1 MKTQT
6 VFERKLLNL
15 NNHPIIQYEDLFN
28 SLDIQENTRKDYL
41 YRVPHFIAFVKNEG
55 FSHETYLRYK
65 KYLSTL
71 NTLSI
76 STKNKLLITA
86 KILLRELTKRGV
98 IPDITINV
106 RLFSDTRKHKRA
118 GIDEGEMNTILSY
131 LIKLEVT
138 QENLRLK
145 SLFALLI
152 YQGLRISEI
161 VTIALRDVDL
171 IRNTLHVKGKGNDH
185 KELVYLNPKT
195 VNIIK
200 QYLDMHRLSDGWLFP
215 CQSNNGRGKHM
226 TTRTM
231 QNLITAVLSDLNISK
246 SCHAF
251 RHYFVTR
258 LIQEY
263 KSDLTQVMVYS
274 RHKTLSM
281 LTVYN
286 DMIRHEKD
294 LPKFYHTFQNV
305 DL

>member
-6 VFERKLLNL
+6 VFERELLNV

-41 YRVPHFIAFVKNEG
+41 YRVPHFIAFIKNQG
-55 FSHETYLRYK
+55 FSHETYIRYK
-65 KYLSTL
+65 KYLSAL

-86 KILLRELTKRGV
+86 KILLRELVKRGV
-98 IPDITINV
+98 IPDITSNV
-106 RLFSDTRKHKRA
+106 RLFTDTRKHKRA
-118 GIDEGEMNTILSY
+118 GIDEGEMNVILSY

-161 VTIALRDVDL
+161 VSIAHRDIDL

-195 VNIIK
+195 ANIIK
-200 QYLDMHRLSDGWLFP
+200 QYLDIHRLSDGWLFP
-215 CQSNNGRGKHM
+215 CQSNNGRGKHI

-231 QNLITAVLSDLNISK
+231 QNLITDVLSDLHIDK

-251 RHYFVTR
+251 RHFFVTR
-258 LIQEY
+258 LIKEY

-274 RHKTLSM
+274 RHKSLSM

-286 DMIRHEKD
+286 DTMNHEKD
-294 LPKFYHTFQNV
+294 LPKYYNSFS
-305 DL
+305 DISM